1 MFSYLTCLYPNTLKL
16 LNIFSQIE
24 TISLKIWETIVLAC
38 EMFTSDF
45 HLTLRNVACLSF
57 ISGYH
62 VRETNSVELFSHP
75 AANLLSLKFPA
86 FSI

>member
-1 MFSYLTCLYPNTLKL
+1 MKRESHMFSYLTCLHPNTLKL

-24 TISLKIWETIVLAC
+24 TISLKIWDTIVLAC

-45 HLTLRNVACLSF
+45 HLTLENVA
-57 ISGYH
+57 GYH

-86 FSI
+86 F